1 MLQGIPQSAIPSS
14 NIGKVNNRG
23 FEVELNYVQPVT
35 KDLTMQFRGTFN
47 YNKNK
52 VTYIDE
58 PINPSDYV
66 YRYRQTGFPMN
77 TNWGY
82 KIDYSNGNGFFNT
95 QEELDEYLSQ
105 TTYSFGTPGLGD
117 FKYMDLNEDGVVD
130 EKDQV
135 PLRYT
140 KIPRITYGFS
150 LGLDYKGIDF
160 TIFFQGVSKYSHF
173 SGTTQ
178 NVYEW
183 TKEGTYYN
191 YHKRAWTKERYEN
204 GEKITYP
211 ALHTGDNVNTRANDF
226 FVFDR
231 SFIPSEEHRAR
242 LHASPALA
250 PRDRHQQGS
259 GLRER
264 TEPVDPFASGRRP
277 YRSRAGR
284 PDRIPPDENDER
296 RSEYL
301 VLIQLKQTP

>member
-1 MLQGIPQSAIPSS
+1 M
-14 NIGKVNNRG
+14 GKVKNQG
-23 FEVELNYVQPVT
+23 FEIELNYIKRVA
-35 KDLTMQFRGTFN
+35 KDLTLQFRGMFN

-52 VTYIDE
+52 QIFMDE

-66 YRYRQTGFPMN
+66 YRYRQTGFPIN

-95 QEELDEYLSQ
+95 QEELDEYLSH

-130 EKDQV
+130 EKDKV

-140 KIPRITYGFS
+140 KIPRITYGFT

-211 ALHTGDNVNTRANDF
+211 ALHTGDNGEHAGERLLRFRPLVH
-226 FVFDR
+226 
-231 SFIPSEEHRAR
+231 PSEEHRAR
-242 LHASPALA
+242 ATRPSPALA

-264 TEPVDPFASGRRP
+264 AEPVDPFASGRRP
-277 YRSRAGR
+277 YRSRTGR

-296 RSEYL
+296 RSEYH
-301 VLIQLKQTP
+301 VLILLKSIL